1 MVRGS
6 EGPKS
11 TLCELSAIDLP
22 ALRNRPQQSPI
33 YDAGRDPPGV
43 DALQMNA
50 RREALQFWDARRAGT
65 SEGREAPA
73 LDS

>member
-1 MVRGS
+1 MLPGGTRWLGV
-6 EGPKS
+6 EGFVVQRV
-11 TLCELSAIDLP
+11 AIDLP

-50 RREALQFWDARRAGT
+50 CRKAYNLG
-65 SEGREAPA
+65 
-73 LDS
+73 